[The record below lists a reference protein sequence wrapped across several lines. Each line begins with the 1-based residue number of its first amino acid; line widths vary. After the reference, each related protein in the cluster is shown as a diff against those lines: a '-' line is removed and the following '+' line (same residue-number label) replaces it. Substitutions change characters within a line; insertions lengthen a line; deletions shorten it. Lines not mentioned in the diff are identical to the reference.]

1 MAKKKPMVGDRYC
14 KKPSIF
20 SGNRRAPYEKRMS
33 GIDVVR
39 PAPMRRRPVGV
50 RFSIKVHEVVSIAV
64 KYHNAIGVMSHAS
77 KAMLENGWMV
87 RRFFTAPYRLKDT
100 ARMIETMGNVPS

>member
-14 KKPSIF
+14 KKPSMF
-20 SGNRRAPYEKRMS
+20 SGNRWAPYEKRMS

-39 PAPMRRRPVGV
+39 PAPMRRSPVGV
-50 RFSIKVHEVVSIAV
+50 RFSIKAHEVVSIAA
-64 KYHNAIGVMSHAS
+64 KYHNATGVTSHAS

-87 RRFFTAPYRLKDT
+87 SRFLTAPYRLKDT

>member
-14 KKPSIF
+14 KNPSTF
-20 SGNRRAPYEKRMS
+20 SGNRWAPYEKRMS

-50 RFSIKVHEVVSIAV
+50 RFSIKAHEVVSITA
-64 KYHNAIGVMSHAS
+64 KYHNAIGVTSHAS

-87 RRFFTAPYRLKDT
+87 SRFLTAP
-100 ARMIETMGNVPS
+100 

>member
-64 KYHNAIGVMSHAS
+64 RYHNAIGVMSHAS

-87 RRFFTAPYRLKDT
+87 SRFLTAP
-100 ARMIETMGNVPS
+100 